1 MDKMIMCRMIMYKI
15 LNKLFG
21 WDYVYYYDGYFG
33 RGFARI
39 HTYPDGSV
47 CFFDTWGRMTKL
59 PSRKYDIRFLTCKP
73 EKYIN

>member
-1 MDKMIMCRMIMYKI
+1 MYKI

-21 WDYVYYYDGYFG
+21 WDYVYYEDRHFSPGI
-33 RGFARI
+33 ARI

-47 CFFDTWGRMTKL
+47 CFFDTWQRIIKL
-59 PSRKYDIRFLTCKP
+59 PSQEYYIQFLTCKP

>member
-1 MDKMIMCRMIMYKI
+1 MYKI

-21 WDYVYYYDGYFG
+21 WDYVFYSYYGYIN
-33 RGFARI
+33 RGIARI

-47 CFFDTWGRMTKL
+47 CFFDSFGRMIKL
-59 PSRKYDIRFLTCKP
+59 PSDSYSIQFLTCKP